1 MLRKDFH
8 ARARVR
14 ALIETIA
21 LAAAVT
27 AGVLAWPVGARATP
41 AVGQVAPDFALK
53 GVDGRNLR
61 LSEYRGDVVVLT
73 FWTGRCGPC
82 RATLSGLNAL
92 AAGVPGE
99 APTVLGVFIESD
111 TARAASV
118 ASSLDLAY
126 PTLVDAQQSV
136 ARLYDVDR
144 VPLTLLVDREGVVR
158 GAWSAVEPP
167 SVELAGRIAG
177 LAP

>member
-1 MLRKDFH
+1 MLRKNLY
-8 ARARVR
+8 ARARLR
-14 ALIETIA
+14 ALIETLA
-21 LAAAVT
+21 LGAAVA
-27 AGVLAWPVGARATP
+27 AGVLAWPVAARATP
-41 AVGQVAPDFALK
+41 AVGQPAPDFALK

-92 AAGVPGE
+92 AAGAPGDV
-99 APTVLGVFIESD
+99 PTVLGVFIERD
-111 TARAASV
+111 EARAASV
-118 ASSLDLAY
+118 ASSLELAY
-126 PTLVDAQQSV
+126 PTLLDAQQSV

-158 GAWSAVEPP
+158 GTWTAKEPAVA
-167 SVELAGRIAG
+167 ELAGRIAE